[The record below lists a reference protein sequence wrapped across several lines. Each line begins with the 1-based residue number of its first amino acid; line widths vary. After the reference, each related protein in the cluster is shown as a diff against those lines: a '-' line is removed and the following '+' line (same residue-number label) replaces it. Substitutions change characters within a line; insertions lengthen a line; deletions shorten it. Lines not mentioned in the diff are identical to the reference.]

1 MVVVPIFINRRAGM
15 LKNKFVRI
23 LFAFLIIYIAWSAYI
38 NATNLGSRI
47 DSEAL
52 VPCLFYLPPLGF
64 LVLGLV
70 IIKIIESVVVVRLIK
85 KIAHRKKKS

>member
-1 MVVVPIFINRRAGM
+1 MAAVPIFLGGRGM

-23 LFAFLIIYIAWSAYI
+23 LFAFLVIYIAWSLYI
-38 NATNLGSRI
+38 NVTNLNRRI
-47 DSEAL
+47 DNEAL

-70 IIKIIESVVVVRLIK
+70 IIKIIESAVVVRLIK
-85 KIAHRKKKS
+85 KIFRHPKK